1 MKSVVPD
8 VQLLAAYIDNY
19 KGAGSPETAQRAAE
33 TLLVVAAQYRV
44 TMNMEA
50 SAASAFEFRGIEF
63 GIAHGGGLYATVS
76 NKTRLKLAHAA
87 TNIGRIT
94 EWSMNELE
102 QTFGLLAYVSYAMQL
117 PLYEYYTVF
126 KFIRRRFRLLSSRYA
141 DLNIQRTDPARV
153 RPCSV
158 ICWQRW
164 LQDIGSIVA
173 NGRRRK
179 SQVDAKYILFTDASC
194 SGYGGIA
201 FATNSHSVTTISGAW
216 ETCSVSLLRNN
227 NNLPHINE
235 LEAWTM
241 MHAAEHLIPP
251 NAAVSIIVDNTTA
264 IAATTKTRSSNFNIN
279 NYIKRL
285 LRHAT
290 VRNIKYIASASNPAD
305 NLSRGHK
312 TNWQLLVESL
322 KGHMEMASASG
333 AVQPQGQTTP

>member
-117 PLYEYYTVF
+117 PLHEYYTVF
-126 KFIRRRFRLLSSRYA
+126 KFIRRALV
-141 DLNIQRTDPARV
+141 QRRALRQRRARQGTW
-153 RPCSV
+153 C
-158 ICWQRW
+158 C
-164 LQDIGSIVA
+164 
-173 NGRRRK
+173 RK
-179 SQVDAKYILFTDASC
+179 NA
-194 SGYGGIA
+194 
-201 FATNSHSVTTISGAW
+201 HSVGIEPTT
-216 ETCSVSLLRNN
+216 TRLR
-227 NNLPHINE
+227 
-235 LEAWTM
+235 
-241 MHAAEHLIPP
+241 
-251 NAAVSIIVDNTTA
+251 AV
-264 IAATTKTRSSNFNIN
+264 RS
-279 NYIKRL
+279 
-285 LRHAT
+285 T
-290 VRNIKYIASASNPAD
+290 V
-305 NLSRGHK
+305 
-312 TNWQLLVESL
+312 
-322 KGHMEMASASG
+322 
-333 AVQPQGQTTP
+333 